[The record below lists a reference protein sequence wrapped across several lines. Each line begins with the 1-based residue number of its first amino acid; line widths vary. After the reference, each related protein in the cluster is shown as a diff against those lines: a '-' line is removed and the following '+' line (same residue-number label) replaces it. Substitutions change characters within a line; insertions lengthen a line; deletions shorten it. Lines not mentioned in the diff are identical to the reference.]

1 MRLGTAS
8 ADKPSLQDLLQQY
21 GRINYHL
28 IQSARDRVQGPSRDQ
43 VSAPRQQ
50 WGKALTLIR
59 KRKMH
64 APPEN
69 ADIKNNLPTTQ
80 TSRCRNSIST
90 GIPSEDVAL
99 AVLLGNVASRIDPT
113 GELYTK
119 LCESFQLSSASS
131 RAGSDGA
138 CKEKW
143 AGQKEE
149 DDDQRPDLRDAS
161 LSDLLAHLKS
171 MGLSDLVRSI
181 QDRVVASIPTALATQ
196 RFRPLRWKLGSVL
209 GKGAFG
215 ECRMALCEVCVH
227 VLL

>member
-1 MRLGTAS
+1 MRLGTAG

-28 IQSARDRVQGPSRDQ
+28 IQSARDRVQG
-43 VSAPRQQ
+43 APRRQ

-64 APPEN
+64 GGA
-69 ADIKNNLPTTQ
+69 AS
-80 TSRCRNSIST
+80 TSRRSPEKTSIST

-99 AVLLGNVASRIDPT
+99 AILLGNVASRIDPT

-181 QDRVVASIPTALATQ
+181 QDRVVASIPTALTTQ

-227 VLL
+227 GLL